1 MENATQALFM
11 AASVLLLIVALTIS
25 ISSFA
30 TLKVQVEDIVDA
42 RDEVLLTKDESGGYL
57 NYIKNDDNDVRTV
70 GVETIISAFRRLRK
84 EQYIIY
90 IKAKNE
96 NLSQIKEKYADLIIT
111 TSEAQ
116 KYNNSEIIEKN
127 TEIIKLSASG
137 AQNRYLDDDNVIN
150 SLYEILNGNTYKE
163 YIGIYQNKADSVSEA
178 NKVTYKI
185 ITFVQQI
192 Y

>member
-1 MENATQALFM
+1 MENATQALLM

-96 NLSQIKEKYADLIIT
+96 NLSQIREKYADLIT

-137 AQNRYLDDDNVIN
+137 AQNRYLDDDNFIN